1 MRNFKQINTN
11 KLNQDIAKINWSMET
26 TDDVNQYTVN
36 FLNVFNQIL
45 DVHAPLKNVKLTNAN
60 HKQKL
65 KPWINKDIL
74 KLVKIKDKIYAKFI
88 KEKNSVKKQD
98 LFKDYKTK
106 KNEITKQIRC
116 SKKAFYDEYFTKNS
130 KNLRKLWIGVNQII
144 NKAPNSNSSPTCI
157 EIKEDG
163 NNRSHACSRRIQ
175 QTLFNCC

>member
-1 MRNFKQINTN
+1 
-11 KLNQDIAKINWSMET
+11 MET

-36 FLNVFNQIL
+36 FLNVFNQLL

-65 KPWINKDIL
+65 KPWIDKDIL

-106 KNEITKQIRC
+106 KN
-116 SKKAFYDEYFTKNS
+116 
-130 KNLRKLWIGVNQII
+130 
-144 NKAPNSNSSPTCI
+144 
-157 EIKEDG
+157 
-163 NNRSHACSRRIQ
+163 
-175 QTLFNCC
+175 